1 MRVLVASDGHL
12 PADTA
17 AELAVRLA
25 GSDGTVILYTVIE
38 IPRSLLDSLRHV
50 YETVQGGEPPV
61 DTDAEYVGV
70 PTAQPRLGASW
81 PGEDAFL
88 ERYVSDQTHSRLDPL
103 AQAVRERGMEPDL
116 EGAEGEDPASSVVEA
131 VERLRAEVL
140 CVGSHGRHRFEGLIG
155 SISTKLVR
163 RSPVPVVVIR

>member
-17 AELAVRLA
+17 ADLAVRLA
-25 GSDGTVILYTVIE
+25 GPDGTVILFTVVE
-38 IPRSLLDSLRHV
+38 IPRSLLESLRHV

-70 PTAQPRLGASW
+70 PTAESRLAASW

-88 ERYVSDQTHSRLDPL
+88 ERYVSDQTHTRLDPI
-103 AQAVRERGMEPDL
+103 AEAVRERGVEPEI
-116 EGAEGEDPASSVVEA
+116 EGAEGEDPAGSVIEA
-131 VERLRAEVL
+131 VERHRAEVL

-155 SISTKLVR
+155 SIGTKLIR
-163 RSPVPVVVIR
+163 RSPVPVVVVR

>member
-17 AELAVRLA
+17 AEMAVSLA
-25 GSDGTVILYTVIE
+25 GPDGSVILYTVIE

-50 YETVQGGEPPV
+50 YETVEGGAPV

-70 PTAQPRLGASW
+70 PTAEPRLGSSW

-88 ERYVSDQTHSRLDPL
+88 ERYVSDQTHSRLDPI
-103 AQAVRERGMEPDL
+103 AQAVRERGMEPIL

-131 VERLRAEVL
+131 VERHRAEVL
-140 CVGSHGRHRFEGLIG
+140 CVGSHGRHRFEGLVG

-163 RSPVPVVVIR
+163 RSPVPVLVIR